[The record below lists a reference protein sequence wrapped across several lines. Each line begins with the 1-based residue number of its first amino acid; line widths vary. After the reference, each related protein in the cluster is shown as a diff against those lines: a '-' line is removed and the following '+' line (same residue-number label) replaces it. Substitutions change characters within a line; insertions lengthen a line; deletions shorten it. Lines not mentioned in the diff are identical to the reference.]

1 MFPNNNRIYLKSFHE
16 LVTNFFFFV
25 FNATLNGFGAAVNVM
40 DDILETEFWPTLE
53 LVHSVELQHLMIIF
67 CLLAIS
73 VIKRSVGSFF
83 LTAVASY

>member
-1 MFPNNNRIYLKSFHE
+1 MNWSQIFFC
-16 LVTNFFFFV
+16 FFFV
-25 FNATLNGFGAAVNVM
+25 FNVTLNGFGAAVNVM
-40 DDILETEFWPTLE
+40 DDILETEFWSTLE
-53 LVHSVELQHLMIIF
+53 LVHSVELQDLMIIF

>member
-1 MFPNNNRIYLKSFHE
+1 MNWSQNF
-16 LVTNFFFFV
+16 LVFFV

-40 DDILETEFWPTLE
+40 DDILETEFWSTLE
-53 LVHSVELQHLMIIF
+53 LVHSVELQDLMIIF